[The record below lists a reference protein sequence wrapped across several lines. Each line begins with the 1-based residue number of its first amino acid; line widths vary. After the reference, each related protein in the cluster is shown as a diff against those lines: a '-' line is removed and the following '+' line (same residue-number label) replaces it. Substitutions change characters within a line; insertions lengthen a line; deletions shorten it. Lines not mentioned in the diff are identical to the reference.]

1 MKTLTVVILVLLL
14 LSIARNV
21 WRWSVSR
28 NRDNVA
34 RIESQERLAEIAKHQ
49 ATAVSYAD
57 SARLERAK
65 RLADSL
71 KYSLAVSG
79 LKMRNSA
86 MSKKLVEMR
95 VDVQPFLDSIQV
107 VGDFVALQDSSLN
120 QKDSIIMVLEDQN
133 YTQAKLF
140 SAEINHMGSQIE
152 QEKEIAGLWE
162 DQALNYQKLF
172 HTADKKARKKFT
184 VGPFVGYG
192 VGNSGLTPSVGISL
206 QYTLFRF

>member
-14 LSIARNV
+14 LSIAGNV
-21 WRWSVSR
+21 WQWSVSR

-34 RIESQERLAEIAKHQ
+34 RIESQERQAEIAKHQ
-49 ATAVSYAD
+49 ARAVSYAD

-152 QEKEIAGLWE
+152 QEKEIASLWE